1 MIHHAPAVEVLP
13 LNPTTLAIQSDQ
25 PSVSAQ
31 PMPTDAQPETSS
43 VKTGQLI
50 VICNDCVLC
59 QSPPEEDLEH
69 LFFSCTFSRWC
80 WNLLNLQWNRA
91 LSVEDRIEH
100 LCNQNNLCFI
110 KELVI
115 VACWAIWKHR
125 NAIIFDNKNVS
136 LQNWKR
142 EFKEEMA
149 LTVIKAKGQKKR
161 EMKIWLDS
169 F

>member
-1 MIHHAPAVEVLP
+1 MDPSEMRTHDNFVAVVR
-13 LNPTTLAIQSDQ
+13 
-25 PSVSAQ
+25 V
-31 PMPTDAQPETSS
+31 
-43 VKTGQLI
+43 
-50 VICNDCVLC
+50 
-59 QSPPEEDLEH
+59 
-69 LFFSCTFSRWC
+69 WC
-80 WNLLNLQWNRA
+80 WSFFNLQWNSA
-91 LSVEDRIEH
+91 IPVVDRIEE
-100 LCNQNNLCFI
+100 LCTQNILSFI

-125 NAIIFDNKNVS
+125 NAIIFDNKHVS

-161 EMKIWLDS
+161 DMISWLDS